1 MANNDKHLKEVLCDK
16 ITMAEDRRMLQ
27 MVLFIVE
34 NWDDKNY
41 IEKMSL
47 AELRQLLS

>member
-1 MANNDKHLKEVLCDK
+1 MSNNDKHLKELLCDK
-16 ITMAEDRRMLQ
+16 IEMAEDRRMLQ

-34 NWDDKNY
+34 NWENKNY

-47 AELRQLLS
+47 TELRQLL

>member
-1 MANNDKHLKEVLCDK
+1 MANNHKHLKELICDK
-16 ITMAEDRRMLQ
+16 IETAEDRRMLQ

-41 IEKMSL
+41 IEKMSMT
-47 AELRQLLS
+47 ELRQLL